1 MCLLVSQPATSKFTD
16 EFISGVYRLNSD
28 GLGVMYAENNS
39 LFIKRCVPNTEKEF
53 FDFFKENI
61 EGRDCAWH
69 ARMKTH
75 GDIDMLNCHPYQV
88 LSAEDGYP
96 LYLAHNGILHT
107 GNEADKKRSDTYH
120 YIQDYLRPML
130 LKNPE
135 FFLTDAFKDLVAAH
149 IGHGNKFV
157 LMDAYGNR
165 VTVNQKQGVQ
175 HQGAWLSN
183 TYAWETEGTEHEAK
197 RYLDGYG
204 GTGYGGRKSSYWDD
218 DEFDTPLTKLAKYP
232 VETPYD
238 EVLDFCEELFDIIEK
253 VGLKQDEITWDD
265 AEAYYHACGRDQA
278 WDIIEAITYG
288 AYTQKELEDE
298 LTYYTKLSDKWDR
311 PDLEEMLEEAEYDDS
326 STFVLELPEKIA
338 A

>member
-28 GLGVMYAENNS
+28 GLGVMYAEDNS
-39 LFIKRCVPNTEKEF
+39 LFIKRCVPNNEKEF

-135 FFLTDAFKDLVAAH
+135 FFLTDAFEDLVSAH

-197 RYLDGYG
+197 RFFG
-204 GTGYGGRKSSYWDD
+204 GYGGRKSSYWDD
-218 DEFDTPLTKLAKYP
+218 D
-232 VETPYD
+232 
-238 EVLDFCEELFDIIEK
+238 
-253 VGLKQDEITWDD
+253 
-265 AEAYYHACGRDQA
+265 
-278 WDIIEAITYG
+278 
-288 AYTQKELEDE
+288 
-298 LTYYTKLSDKWDR
+298 
-311 PDLEEMLEEAEYDDS
+311 
-326 STFVLELPEKIA
+326 
-338 A
+338 

>member
-135 FFLTDAFKDLVAAH
+135 FFLTEAFEDLVSAH

-165 VTVNQKQGVQ
+165 VTVNQQQGVQ

-183 TYAWETEGTEHEAK
+183 TYAWDTDGTDHETK
-197 RYLDGYG
+197 RFYG
-204 GTGYGGRKSSYWDD
+204 SYGGRKSSYWDD
-218 DEFDTPLTKLAKYP
+218 DEFTKLAKYP

-253 VGLKQDEITWDD
+253 VGLKQDGITWDD

-278 WDIIEAITYG
+278 WDIIEAISYG
-288 AYTQKELEDE
+288 AYTQKEIEDE

-326 STFVLELPEKIA
+326 GTFVLELPEKIA

>member
-28 GLGVMYAENNS
+28 GLGVMYAEDNS
-39 LFIKRCVPNTEKEF
+39 LFIKRCVPNNEKEF

-107 GNEADKKRSDTYH
+107 GNKADKKRSDTYH

-135 FFLTDAFKDLVAAH
+135 FFLTDAFEDLVSAH

-165 VTVNQKQGVQ
+165 VTVNEQQGVQ

-183 TYAWETEGTEHEAK
+183 TYAWDTDGTEHET
-197 RYLDGYG
+197 RSYFGS
-204 GTGYGGRKSSYWDD
+204 YGGRKSLYWDD
-218 DEFDTPLTKLAKYP
+218 DEFNSPLTKLAKYP

-253 VGLKQDEITWDD
+253 VGLKQDEITWED

-278 WDIIEAITYG
+278 WDIIEAISYG

-311 PDLEEMLEEAEYDDS
+311 PDLEEQLEEADYAADS
-326 STFVLELPEKIA
+326 GTFALELPEKITA
-338 A
+338 

>member
-1 MCLLVSQPATSKFTD
+1 MCLIINKPKGVTFTK
-16 EFISGVYRLNSD
+16 EFIEGVYRLNQD
-28 GLGVMYAENNS
+28 GVGVMYAENNS
-39 LFIKRCVPNTEKEF
+39 LFINRIVPNRLEDVLTFWNEYIAE
-53 FDFFKENI
+53 
-61 EGRDCAWH
+61 RDCVVH
-69 ARMKTH
+69 FRMKTH
-75 GDIDMLNCHPYQV
+75 GDIDLRNCHPYQV

-96 LYLAHNGILHT
+96 LYLVHNGILHT
-107 GNEADKKRSDTYH
+107 GNAADKTRSDTDF

-135 FFLTDAFKDLVAAH
+135 FFLTEAFEDLVAAH

-165 VTVNQKQGVQ
+165 VTVNEQQGVQ

-197 RYLDGYG
+197 RFFG
-204 GTGYGGRKSSYWDD
+204 GYGGRKSLYWDD
-218 DEFDTPLTKLAKYP
+218 DEFNSSSTKLAKYP

-238 EVLDFCEELFDIIEK
+238 EVLDFCEELFDIIEN
-253 VGLKQDEITWDD
+253 VGLKQDGITWDD
-265 AEAYYHACGRDQA
+265 AEAYYLACGRDQA
-278 WDIIEAITYG
+278 WDIIEAISYG
-288 AYTQKELEDE
+288 AYTQKEIEDE

-311 PDLEEMLEEAEYDDS
+311 PDLEEQLEEADYAADS
-326 STFVLELPEKIA
+326 GTFVLELPEKIA